1 MRVKTNNVLLIHP
14 PVVRPCEP
22 PPGIARLCGA
32 LKRHG
37 VDYDIIDANLEGL
50 LFLSQR
56 PLVVRD
62 TWTRRAVAR
71 VERNL
76 EALMQPTA
84 YQNLDRHKQA
94 VFELNRVLTMQDR
107 SGSAEVSLANYQDRH
122 FSPVKSDDLI
132 QAFESPEKNPFF
144 PYFERR
150 LSEAMEKGRPRLI
163 GFSLNFLSQALCT
176 FAMIGTLRRLDP
188 TVPVILGGG
197 LITSWMRRPG
207 WRNPFEGIIDGLVAG
222 EGEAALLA
230 LIDREYSTGSEISEF
245 DKFLPLPYLSPG
257 LILPYSASSGC
268 YWRHCAFCPEQAE
281 ANPYRP
287 IAPSR
292 VMSQL
297 KSLIRSLNPI
307 LVHFTD
313 NALSPAML
321 NALCRE
327 PCAVP
332 WYGFVRI
339 TRQLADP
346 DFCDAL
352 KRSGCAMLQIG
363 LESGSQKV
371 LDGFSKG
378 IDLKIAQRSLENLKQ
393 AGIATY
399 VYLLF
404 GTPWETELDA
414 EKTLD
419 FTVKHSESI
428 TFLNLALFNL
438 PAFGP
443 QTAVLDTTPLD
454 AGDLSLYRRFTHPAG
469 WHRQKIRRFLDTKF
483 RRHKAIAA
491 ILRNDPPVFTSNHAP
506 FFTEA
511 LP

>member
-1 MRVKTNNVLLIHP
+1 MKTNNVLLIHP

-22 PPGIARLCGA
+22 PPGIARLSGA

-76 EALMQPTA
+76 DALMQPTA
-84 YQNLDRHKQA
+84 YQTLDRYKQA
-94 VFELNRVLTMQDR
+94 VFGLSRVLAMQEGT
-107 SGSAEVSLANYQDRH
+107 GSAEVSLANYKDRH
-122 FSPVKSDDLI
+122 LSPVKSDDLI

-176 FAMIGTLRRLDP
+176 FAMIGALRRLDA

-207 WRNPFEGIIDGLVAG
+207 WKNSFEGIIDGLVAG
-222 EGEAALLA
+222 EGEAALLS
-230 LIDREYSTGSEISEF
+230 LIDREYSAGSETFDF

-257 LILPYSASSGC
+257 FILPYSASSGC
-268 YWRHCAFCPEQAE
+268 YWRRCAFCPEQAE

-297 KSLIRSLNPI
+297 NSLIRSLNPI

-339 TRQLADP
+339 TRHLADP

-352 KRSGCAMLQIG
+352 KRSGCAMLQLG

-371 LDGFSKG
+371 LDSFSKG
-378 IDLKIAQRSLENLKQ
+378 IDLKTAQRSLENLKQ

-404 GTPWETELDA
+404 GTPWETESDA
-414 EKTLD
+414 EKTFD
-419 FTVKHSESI
+419 FTVKHSEFI

-438 PAFGP
+438 PASNP
-443 QTAVLDTTPLD
+443 QTAELDTTPLD

-469 WHRQKIRRFLDTKF
+469 WHRLKIRRFLDNKF